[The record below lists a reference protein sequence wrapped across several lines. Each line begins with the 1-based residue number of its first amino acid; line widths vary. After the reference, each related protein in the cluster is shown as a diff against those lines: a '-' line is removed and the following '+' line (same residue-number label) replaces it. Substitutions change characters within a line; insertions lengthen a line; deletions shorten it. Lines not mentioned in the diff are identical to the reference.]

1 MNALIDHVAS
11 GRAFFSGLG
20 AIALAWL
27 LSVGTRGRLVRPAR
41 TLLVM
46 TGAILCVASATPLP
60 WWAWGVGAAVLTAW
74 LIVEGRE
81 RTRARPWVRGAALA
95 TLASGVAV
103 EAPYHRT
110 PALPRLGSP

>member
-46 TGAILCVASATPLP
+46 IGAILCVASATPLP
-60 WWAWGVGAAVLTAW
+60 WWSWGVGSGVLAAWAAV
-74 LIVEGRE
+74 EGHGGA
-81 RTRARPWVRGAALA
+81 RARPWLRGAALA
-95 TLASGVAV
+95 TLTSGVAV
-103 EAPYHRT
+103 EAPY
-110 PALPRLGSP
+110 